1 MSAATLWNLKWRRRS
16 HVPVNST
23 RIILTPHY
31 VTSCCDGH
39 VHVHMRMR
47 LQLLR
52 PVANAARARALLWPF
67 YCRYPVRCG
76 GAMCSLHKG
85 NHRDDSS
92 ENAFGRSSG
101 ATRLHSLVQSCTL
114 YSTLYTMNAHLWL
127 FADAECE
134 HCACVCKVNCVVLYT
149 TNGQAKWYSYDPV
162 SFGHQQH
169 TTVVYVNAVLSCV
182 VLCASVRYA
191 QKSIKVLPLDWPLDC
206 RR

>member
-1 MSAATLWNLKWRRRS
+1 
-16 HVPVNST
+16 
-23 RIILTPHY
+23 
-31 VTSCCDGH
+31 
-39 VHVHMRMR
+39 MR

-52 PVANAARARALLWPF
+52 PVVNAARARALLWPF

-169 TTVVYVNAVLSCV
+169 TTVVYVNAVLSSA
-182 VLCASVRYA
+182 VLCCVPVCGMRRNLLKYCHSTGHSTAV
-191 QKSIKVLPLDWPLDC
+191 DEC
-206 RR
+206 RGGESTMSSQVHTH